1 MSGSSDEWDA
11 LLVGYLLRSLEPEEE
26 AVVEAALE
34 RDPELRERLAQLGA
48 RLREL
53 GLDRR
58 PPQVEPPEGLAER
71 TCHQITGYDAAAW
84 RRRVAAACAA
94 PRERTFRWS
103 DGIALAAVLLAAVSL
118 VLPALALSRY
128 QSRLAL
134 CQNQLRLIGLGLHS
148 YSDAAPDHSFPGP
161 EARGNRA
168 VAGIVAPLLVSHELA
183 YPRMFLCPASP
194 VRRPQ
199 GFHVPSLTEVD
210 RATGQ
215 QLRALH
221 REMGGDYGYSL
232 GYLEA
237 GQLVRPR
244 NLRRS
249 HYIIVADAPSNLQP
263 RRVSANHRPAG
274 QNVLYEDGHVQF
286 LCLPLGERW
295 IDDPFHN
302 REGWIAAGV
311 DQEDAVLGVSWD
323 PPLPVP
329 LEP

>member
-1 MSGSSDEWDA
+1 MSGSSDESDA
-11 LLVGYLLRSLEPEEE
+11 LLVGYLLGSLEPEEE
-26 AVVEAALE
+26 AAVRAALQ
-34 RDPELRERLAQLGA
+34 RDPALRERLAQLAA
-48 RLREL
+48 RLHEL
-53 GLDRR
+53 GMDRR
-58 PPQVEPPEGLAER
+58 PPLVEPPHGLADR
-71 TCHQITGYDAAAW
+71 TCQKIVGYDAAGW
-84 RRRVAAACAA
+84 RQRVAAACAA

-103 DGIALAAVLLAAVSL
+103 DGIALAAVILAAVSL
-118 VLPALALSRY
+118 ALPALALSRY
-128 QSRLAL
+128 QSQVAL
-134 CQNQLRLIGLGLHS
+134 CQNQLRLIGLGLHC

-161 EARGNRA
+161 EPSGNRA
-168 VAGIVAPLLVSHELA
+168 VAGIVAPLLVSHQVA

-194 VRRPQ
+194 VQRRA
-199 GFHVPSLTEVD
+199 FTVPSLAEVD
-210 RATGQ
+210 RAGGQ

-221 REMGGDYGYSL
+221 REMGGDYGYNL

-237 GQLVRPR
+237 GRLVRPR

-249 HYIIVADAPSNLQP
+249 YYIVVADAPSNLQP
-263 RRVSANHRPAG
+263 RRVSANHRPRG

-286 LCLPLGERW
+286 LCLPQAHLW